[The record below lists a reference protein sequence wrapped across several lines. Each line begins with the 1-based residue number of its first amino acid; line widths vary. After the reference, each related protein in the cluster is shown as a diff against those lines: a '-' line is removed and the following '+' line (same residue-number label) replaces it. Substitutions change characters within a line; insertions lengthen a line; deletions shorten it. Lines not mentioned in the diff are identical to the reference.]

1 MKRKKEKVLS
11 LVLCIAVILSSMFAF
26 NFSFSVFA
34 DDNTGGDTTSSTPTT
49 TVNNTLPTDH
59 TTTATDH
66 TTTTTNPTTKPTTTK
81 PTTVKP
87 TTVPTTKP
95 VVKPISVGNI
105 SNLKVSKIASNY
117 ITVKWN
123 KSKNATNYKVEYRK
137 VGSNQKWYYV
147 NTVKSNTAN
156 VTKLSEN
163 TLYYIKVTP
172 MIVKDKKNY
181 YGKNATVKS
190 STATSKVTGLKVTDN
205 GKKIS
210 IKWNRNK
217 NVTGYKV
224 YRASGVSNGKYVY
237 YKTIKKNS
245 TTTFTDNK
253 VSTGKIYYYK
263 LKAYRT
269 YNNYGTVVSNY
280 SNAVMSTCGLYATT
294 VKTKSELSKITVTWS
309 KVPAATGYK
318 VYQSTNSNRKSFKCV
333 AKTTSRSFTT
343 GKLSRNKIYYFQVQP
358 YKTYKGKE
366 LKPTVSPKIKSQK
379 ATSTIF
385 GQDVGNTYIE
395 INIKQQHMWFYIN
408 GKLYVDTPVV
418 TGMAD
423 GVHDTPKG
431 VHTIFVHQSPSRL
444 VGDTWDVVVQYWMQ
458 FTADGCGIHDSTW
471 RASYEYGGN
480 TYLTDGSHGCVN
492 TPLDKVA
499 KIFKKAHNGT
509 IVVVH

>member
-34 DDNTGGDTTSSTPTT
+34 DDNTGGATTSSTPTT

-59 TTTATDH
+59 TTT
-66 TTTTTNPTTKPTTTK
+66 TTNPTTKPTTTK
-81 PTTVKP
+81 PT
-87 TTVPTTKP
+87 TTKP

-343 GKLSRNKIYYFQVQP
+343 GKLSRNKTYYFQVQP

-385 GQDVGNTYIE
+385 GQDVGNT
-395 INIKQQHMWFYIN
+395 
-408 GKLYVDTPVV
+408 
-418 TGMAD
+418 
-423 GVHDTPKG
+423 
-431 VHTIFVHQSPSRL
+431 
-444 VGDTWDVVVQYWMQ
+444 
-458 FTADGCGIHDSTW
+458 
-471 RASYEYGGN
+471 
-480 TYLTDGSHGCVN
+480 
-492 TPLDKVA
+492 
-499 KIFKKAHNGT
+499 
-509 IVVVH
+509 

>member
-1 MKRKKEKVLS
+1 MKKKKEKVLS
-11 LVLCIAVILSSMFAF
+11 LVLCIAVVLSSMFAF
-26 NFSFSVFA
+26 NFGFSVLA

-49 TVNNTLPTDH
+49 TVNNTLPTDY
-59 TTTATDH
+59 
-66 TTTTTNPTTKPTTTK
+66 TTTTTTTTTTTKPTTTK

-95 VVKPISVGNI
+95 VVKPIKVANI
-105 SNLKVSKIASNY
+105 SKLKVAKISSSY
-117 ITVKWN
+117 ISVKWN

-137 VGSNQKWYYV
+137 VGKNQKWHNV
-147 NTVKSNTAN
+147 KVIKTNTVN

-172 MIVKDKKNY
+172 MIVKGKKNY
-181 YGKNATVKS
+181 YGKSETVKS
-190 STATSKVTGLKVTDN
+190 STATSKVSGLKVTNN
-205 GKKIS
+205 GKNIS

-224 YRASGVSNGKYVY
+224 YRASSSSNGKYIIYGTV
-237 YKTIKKNS
+237 KKN
-245 TTTFTDNK
+245 TTTSFTDKN
-253 VSTGKIYYYK
+253 VSSGKIYYYK

-280 SNAVMSTCGLYATT
+280 SKSIMSTCGLYATS
-294 VKTKSELSKITVTWS
+294 VSSKSELSKITISWS
-309 KVPAATGYK
+309 KVSGASGYK
-318 VYQSTNSNRKSFKCV
+318 VYQSTSSNRKSFKCV
-333 AKTTSRSFTT
+333 AKTTSRSYTT
-343 GKLSRNKIYYFQVQP
+343 SKLSRNKTYYFQVQP

-366 LKPTVSPKIKSQK
+366 IKPTATPKIKSQK

-385 GQDVGNTYIE
+385 GQDVGDTYIE
-395 INIKQQHMWFYIN
+395 ININKQHMWFYIN

-431 VHTIFVHQSPSRL
+431 VHSIFVHQSPSRL

-471 RASYEYGGN
+471 RQSWEYGGN
-480 TYLTDGSHGCVN
+480 TYKTNGSHGCVN
-492 TPLDKVA
+492 TPIDKVA
-499 KIFKKAHNGT
+499 KIFNKAHNGT

>member
-59 TTTATDH
+59 TTT
-66 TTTTTNPTTKPTTTK
+66 TTNPTTKPTTTK
-81 PTTVKP
+81 PTTTKP
-87 TTVPTTKP
+87 TTTKP

-210 IKWNRNK
+210 IKWNRN
-217 NVTGYKV
+217 N
-224 YRASGVSNGKYVY
+224 RASGVSNGKYVY

>member
-59 TTTATDH
+59 TTTAT
-66 TTTTTNPTTKPTTTK
+66 NPTTKPTTTK
-81 PTTVKP
+81 PTTTKP
-87 TTVPTTKP
+87 TTTKP

-343 GKLSRNKIYYFQVQP
+343 GKL
-358 YKTYKGKE
+358 
-366 LKPTVSPKIKSQK
+366 
-379 ATSTIF
+379 
-385 GQDVGNTYIE
+385 
-395 INIKQQHMWFYIN
+395 
-408 GKLYVDTPVV
+408 
-418 TGMAD
+418 
-423 GVHDTPKG
+423 
-431 VHTIFVHQSPSRL
+431 
-444 VGDTWDVVVQYWMQ
+444 
-458 FTADGCGIHDSTW
+458 
-471 RASYEYGGN
+471 
-480 TYLTDGSHGCVN
+480 
-492 TPLDKVA
+492 
-499 KIFKKAHNGT
+499 
-509 IVVVH
+509 

>member
-11 LVLCIAVILSSMFAF
+11 LVLCIAVVLSSIFAF

-34 DDNTGGDTTSSTPTT
+34 DDNTNTGDTGTTTQPTT
-49 TVNNTLPTDH
+49 INNTLPSETSTVTSTVP
-59 TTTATDH
+59 TTVK
-66 TTTTTNPTTKPTTTK
+66 PTTKPT
-81 PTTVKP
+81 

-105 SNLKVSKIASNY
+105 SKLKVAKISSNY

-137 VGSNQKWYYV
+137 VGSNQKWHYV
-147 NTVKSNTAN
+147 NSVKSNTAN

-172 MIVKDKKNY
+172 MIVKNKKNY

-190 STATSKVTGLKVTDN
+190 STATSKVTGLKVTNN
-205 GKKIS
+205 GKNIS

-237 YKTIKKNS
+237 YKTIKSNS
-245 TTTFTDNK
+245 TTTFTDSK
-253 VSTGKIYYYK
+253 VSNGKIYYYK

-318 VYQSTNSNRKSFKCV
+318 VYQSTSSNRKSFKCV

-343 GKLSRNKIYYFQVQP
+343 GKLSRNKTYYFQVQP

-366 LKPTVSPKIKSQK
+366 LKPTTAPKIKSQK

-395 INIKQQHMWFYIN
+395 INIKQQHMWYYIN

-431 VHTIFVHQSPSRL
+431 VHTIFVHQSPARL
-444 VGDTWDVVVQYWMQ
+444 VGDTWDVMVNYWMQ

>member
-59 TTTATDH
+59 TTTTTTTTDH

-81 PTTVKP
+81 PTTKP
-87 TTVPTTKP
+87 TTTKP

-343 GKLSRNKIYYFQVQP
+343 GKLSRNKTYYFQVQP

-480 TYLTDGSHGCVN
+480 TYLTNGSHGCVN